1 MIECTMINHTDQIG
15 ADDDGLG
22 AYHLDRQIGFLLR
35 RAHQR
40 HISIFTLSMDRNLTP
55 QQFAVLARLGE
66 TNRVSQNELGR
77 QTAMDP
83 STMNGVVQ
91 RLIKRGLIAKHKCHK
106 DKRMILLELTGHGAA
121 ALEQLLAAAH
131 EITRETLAPLSKYE
145 QDHLLDLL
153 RRIC

>member
-1 MIECTMINHTDQIG
+1 MTNQTDQDQTEPAG
-15 ADDDGLG
+15 LTDYQLDG
-22 AYHLDRQIGFLLR
+22 QIGFLLR

-40 HISIFTLSMDRNLTP
+40 HISIFTLNMERNLTP

-66 TNRVSQNELGR
+66 GGRVSQNELGR

-91 RLIKRGLIAKHKCHK
+91 RLIKRGLIAKHKCHT
-106 DKRMILLELTGHGAA
+106 DKRMILLDLTNAGTA
-121 ALEQLLAAAH
+121 ALDQLLPPAH
-131 EITRETLAPLSKYE
+131 QITRETLAPLSDAE
-145 QDHLLDLL
+145 QAHLLDLL

>member
-1 MIECTMINHTDQIG
+1 MTNHTDQIEAETTAPG
-15 ADDDGLG
+15 GYRLDG
-22 AYHLDRQIGFLLR
+22 QIGFLLR

-40 HISIFTLSMDRNLTP
+40 HISIFTLCMDRNLTP

-66 TNRVSQNELGR
+66 ARRVSQNELGR

-91 RLIKRGLIAKHKCHK
+91 RLIKRGLIAKHKCHT
-106 DKRMILLELTGHGAA
+106 DKRMILLDLTEAGTA

-131 EITRETLAPLSKYE
+131 NITRETLAPLSRAE
-145 QDHLLDLL
+145 QAQLLDLL
-153 RRIC
+153 RRIG